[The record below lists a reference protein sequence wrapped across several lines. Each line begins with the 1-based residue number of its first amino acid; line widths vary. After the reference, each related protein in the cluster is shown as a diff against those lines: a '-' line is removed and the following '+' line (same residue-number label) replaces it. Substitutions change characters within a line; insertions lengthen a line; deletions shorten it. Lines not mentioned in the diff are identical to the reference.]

1 MSVYLQDG
9 RHQEEDA
16 GHEAGEGQ
24 RHGPGR
30 RLRAAGQG
38 RQPQSREGKFIL
50 YERDRKREEIRERER
65 KIKRCSLYNEHLQ
78 GLL

>member
-38 RQPQSREGKFIL
+38 RQPQSREGKKQYFF
-50 YERDRKREEIRERER
+50 YK
-65 KIKRCSLYNEHLQ
+65 
-78 GLL
+78 LLPEPDYLPDKLTV